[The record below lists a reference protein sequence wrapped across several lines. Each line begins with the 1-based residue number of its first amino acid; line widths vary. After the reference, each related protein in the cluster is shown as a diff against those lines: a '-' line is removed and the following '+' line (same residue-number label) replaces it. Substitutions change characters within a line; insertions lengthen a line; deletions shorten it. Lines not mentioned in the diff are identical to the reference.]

1 VKRRATFD
9 PSIFETRPGSGA
21 EWLTLLALAFFHNLE
36 NGAWPTMRTLS
47 GMTGLDKS
55 TVSRAV
61 QSLQNKDIVRL
72 EFRRGKRLY
81 RLPVDH
87 HNRILGGPERWRYQ
101 DQKVADSQQKLAVS
115 QSEVGDS
122 QQQGCDMTT
131 PSETRPPASNVHK
144 RTSYMNT
151 ENPAAGGRLK
161 PPASYEE
168 MIERNGQP

>member
-1 VKRRATFD
+1 MKRRATFD

-21 EWLTLLALAFFHNLE
+21 EWLTLLALAFYHNLE
-36 NGAWPTMRTLS
+36 NGAWPAMRTLS

-101 DQKVADSQQKLAVS
+101 DQKVADSQQEVAVS
-115 QSEVGDS
+115 QVHGADS
-122 QQQGCDMTT
+122 QQQGCEMTT
-131 PSETRPPASNVHK
+131 PSETRPPASNLHK
-144 RTSYMNT
+144 GTSYMNKR
-151 ENPAAGGRLK
+151 NPAAGGYR
-161 PPASYEE
+161 PPQSYEE
-168 MIERNGQP
+168 EIERNG